1 MHGNLSLFS
10 MQGLEKLNSFSK
22 LNYFRSTNHNKN
34 TLTSTLLRKINIL
47 YFIHLNAD
55 CHFFKFESI
64 LIIEI
69 FYSYQYLDFSV
80 HH

>member
-47 YFIHLNAD
+47 YFIHLNA
-55 CHFFKFESI
+55 HFFKFESI